1 MIKEEE
7 LKEIKGGAVSV
18 GTIINAVV
26 KAISLALEL
35 GRGLGSAIRRKKM
48 EENVHIKRQYASFFF
63 CKMFVKK

>member
-35 GRGLGSAIRRKKM
+35 GRGLGSVIRRKKDGR
-48 EENVHIKRQYASFFF
+48 KCSY
-63 CKMFVKK
+63 